1 MTDPDWQYVGGNSAR
16 VHVWWELLEGLNRQ
30 GEGSPEMENW
40 VEKKEKKERKGESKT
55 KEIK

>member
-40 VEKKEKKERKGESKT
+40 VEKKEKKERKGKV
-55 KEIK
+55 KLRK